1 MICIPSGTPKE
12 FLLKRF
18 VEQIEHNVMSFVFSL
33 VVRFT
38 DFDALKDIEISDD
51 DWRVLLNDT
60 KFMRLLEKSSKSYQ
74 GKITQIMNP
83 K

>member
-12 FLLKRF
+12 HLVKKFAD
-18 VEQIEHNVMSFVFSL
+18 QIDHNVMSLVFSL

-38 DFDALKDIEISDD
+38 DLDVLKDVEISDH
-51 DWRVLLNDT
+51 DWRVLLHDM

-74 GKITQIMNP
+74 EKITQIMNL